1 MGWEIEIDDLCS
13 ERFVNSKG
21 WNGAKAFICLCSRA
35 GRKEMIKLPGYM
47 PRRLHKTHH
56 LGKYKIL
63 EIVCNSDVFDFASGN
78 IKELG
83 MQIQN

>member
-1 MGWEIEIDDLCS
+1 
-13 ERFVNSKG
+13 
-21 WNGAKAFICLCSRA
+21 
-35 GRKEMIKLPGYM
+35 MIKLPGYM

-63 EIVCNSDVFDFASGN
+63 EIVCNSDVFDFVSGN